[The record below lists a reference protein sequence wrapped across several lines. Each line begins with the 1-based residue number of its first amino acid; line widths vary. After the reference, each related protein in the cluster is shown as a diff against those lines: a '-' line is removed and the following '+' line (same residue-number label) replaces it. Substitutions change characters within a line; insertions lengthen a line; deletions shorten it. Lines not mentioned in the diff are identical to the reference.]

1 MASRWLQSWWRGE
14 TVQPLRPVLEWLG
27 RYPLLLVFVLVPVSI
42 VWGGFE
48 SMGLPG
54 LFLNEDVPRICMAAG
69 FMTTLLLAELCF
81 VGYLLDADEPWAMAA
96 RPGKPGGVPPSIS
109 WYLFGTGTYPLW
121 LGVLSLPAFISRHFY
136 FLFGMAAGLT
146 VILFLTRG
154 AQELQSHYATHRR
167 RYPLLRRF
175 EFIFFRRRQTHLAAL
190 HMLQGALLGLF
201 GTGYLLVA
209 LQVKLVG
216 HHGWVSPAIVICVV
230 VGLLAALYGALRFF
244 FASHYMGAL
253 ISGLAL
259 FVFVGR
265 GCADVSLYDEL
276 SLPQPPAYAQ
286 TGLAP
291 VEEAE
296 LLGDEEALR
305 AWLQGM
311 RERPPPGVAWPQE
324 GEVQLVSG
332 QGSAQCAPG
341 PKPRLALVSTSGG
354 GIRAAA
360 WTAHVLSKLESRES
374 GVPGFHRY
382 VRLITG
388 ASGGMMGAGAWVA
401 GLEAE
406 GTPQDAPALAP
417 LVQKDSLSPT
427 SIALMLPFGTS
438 RGRALEEA
446 WKSHTHGLMGRT
458 FWELREGEA
467 QGWRPSLVYSPMVVE
482 DGRRLLVSNL
492 DLSALTVSRAN
503 ALVVEQQEGESGE
516 RARLSLSGV
525 QLFQLFPKRQKQLA
539 LAAASRMSASFPY
552 VSPASSL
559 PTEPPVRIV
568 DAGYYDNY
576 GVDLAALW
584 LHTHRE
590 WVRECTSGVLL
601 IQIRD
606 HLGTGRR
613 TRLQAMESPVA
624 DVLGGLTTP
633 LEAVLRARES
643 SMSFRND
650 ELLQVLQEELNP
662 KDACFFTTAIFEF
675 GETAPLS
682 WALTAR
688 DVWQLERAA
697 DSEAVQSRV
706 KAVREWLTA
715 GQEAQAL
722 ARGQG
727 LCPGARV
734 VAP

>member
-1 MASRWLQSWWRGE
+1 L
-14 TVQPLRPVLEWLG
+14 VEWLG
-27 RYPLLLVFVLVPVSI
+27 RYPLLLLFVLVPVSI
-42 VWGGFE
+42 VWGSFE
-48 SMGLPG
+48 AMGLPG
-54 LFLNEDVPRICMAAG
+54 LFLDEDVPRISIVAG
-69 FMTTLLLAELCF
+69 FMATLLLAELCF

-96 RPGKPGGVPPSIS
+96 RPGKPGGIPPTIS

-121 LGVLSLPAFISRHFY
+121 LLVLVLPAFISRHFY
-136 FLFGMAAGLT
+136 FFFGVAGGLA
-146 VILFLTRG
+146 VILFLTRVAEG
-154 AQELQSHYATHRR
+154 LQGRYATHRQ
-167 RYPLLRRF
+167 RYPFIRRF
-175 EFIFFRRRQTHLAAL
+175 EFFFFRRRSTHLAAL
-190 HMLQGALLGLF
+190 HLLQGGLLGLF
-201 GTGYLLVA
+201 GAGYLLAAVHVKVA
-209 LQVKLVG
+209 G
-216 HHGWVSPAIVICVV
+216 DHGWVSPAIVICVV
-230 VGLLAALYGALRFF
+230 VGLLAAVYGAIRFF
-244 FASHYMGAL
+244 FPSHYMGAL
-253 ISGLAL
+253 LTGVAL
-259 FVFVGR
+259 FVFAGR
-265 GCADVSLYDEL
+265 GCADVSFYDEL
-276 SLPQPPAYAQ
+276 SLPQPPAYAG

-311 RERPPPGVAWPQE
+311 RERPPPGVVWPQE

-332 QGSAQCAPG
+332 QTSAQCAPG

-360 WTAHVLSKLESRES
+360 WTVHVLSKLESRES

-406 GTPQDAPALAP
+406 GTPGDALALPP

-427 SIALMLPFGTS
+427 TVALMLPFGGS

-446 WKSHTHGLMGRT
+446 WKRHTKGLMART

-503 ALVVEQQEGESGE
+503 TLVVERQEGESGA

-525 QLFQLFPKRQKQLA
+525 QLFQLFPRRQKQLA

-552 VSPASSL
+552 VSPASAL
-559 PTEPPVRIV
+559 PTEPRVRVV

-613 TRLQAMESPVA
+613 TRLQAPEGSVA
-624 DVLGGLTTP
+624 EVLGGLTSP

-682 WALTAR
+682 WALTAK
-688 DVWQLERAA
+688 DVQQLERAA
-697 DSEAVQSRV
+697 ASEAVQSRV

-715 GQEAQAL
+715 GPEAQAL